1 MGFDIGYYAAGADG
15 TDLIYWGIGGALIGA
30 AVGAAIGATISY
42 AATGSATASFS
53 EIKAGFMAKKVA
65 DVSLSSTPVNSPT
78 NPLEKIQYTEKVKQQ
93 MLLGDNH
100 NFPSIVDNYEA
111 YGKQTSIVGNDG
123 LPYTKL
129 EILGS
134 YNGKSGV
141 FEYIYDANNICNHRF
156 FRLF

>member
-1 MGFDIGYYAAGADG
+1 MDNH
-15 TDLIYWGIGGALIGA
+15 
-30 AVGAAIGATISY
+30 
-42 AATGSATASFS
+42 
-53 EIKAGFMAKKVA
+53 
-65 DVSLSSTPVNSPT
+65 STPVNSPT

-100 NFPSIVDNYEA
+100 NFPSIVDNYGA